1 MVKNKSTVFGII
13 AIIIGA
19 SGLGLGAFSI
29 VNFQIVEGPQGSPGL
44 DGVDGGDGVDG
55 VDGGDGN
62 DGKDGINGTLDNL
75 VAIWESMHGGQAA
88 IYFIGF
94 DDIKLN
100 KSEYFSLSVSNTSL
114 NLTKPG
120 WYRFTLR
127 VLWNN
132 LIGGNVYYLEIQ
144 KNGVLLETLDRA
156 VGLDSYH
163 LITTVVYIYSDG
175 NDIFRFRC
183 WSSSPPFGIHS
194 DQGYNQFVIEYVGE
208 Y

>member
-1 MVKNKSTVFGII
+1 MVKNKSNVFGII

-44 DGVDGGDGVDG
+44 DGVDGGNGV
-55 VDGGDGN
+55 

-75 VAIWESMHGGQAA
+75 VAIWESMHGGPALA
-88 IYFIGF
+88 YFIGF

-100 KSEYFSLSVSNTSL
+100 ISEYFSLSVSNTSL
-114 NLTKPG
+114 NLNKPG

-127 VLWNN
+127 FLWDS
-132 LIGGNVYYLEIQ
+132 LIGGNFYYLEIQ
-144 KNGVLLETLDRA
+144 KNGVLLESLDRA
-156 VGLDSYH
+156 VGLDSYY
-163 LITTVVYIYSDG
+163 IINKVVYVYSDG
-175 NDIFRFRC
+175 NDFFRFRC
-183 WSSSPPFGIHS
+183 WSTGPLFGIDS

>member
-19 SGLGLGAFSI
+19 SGLGLGVFSI
-29 VNFQIVEGPQGSPGL
+29 VNFQIVEGPQGSPGI
-44 DGVDGGDGVDG
+44 
-55 VDGGDGN
+55 DGGDGN
-62 DGKDGINGTLDNL
+62 DGIDGKDGINGTLDNL
-75 VAIWESMHGGQAA
+75 VAIWESMHGVGAPSSN
-88 IYFIGF
+88 YFIGF

-120 WYRFTLR
+120 WYRLTLR
-127 VLWNN
+127 FLWSS
-132 LIGGNVYYLEIQ
+132 LVGGTFYFLEIQ
-144 KNGVLLETLDRA
+144 KNGGLLENLHRV
-156 VGLDSYH
+156 VGVDEYY
-163 LITTVVYIYSDG
+163 LINAVVYIYSDG

-183 WSSSPPFGIHS
+183 QTPGAPFDVFS
-194 DQGYNQFVIEYVGE
+194 VQQYNQFVIEYIGE